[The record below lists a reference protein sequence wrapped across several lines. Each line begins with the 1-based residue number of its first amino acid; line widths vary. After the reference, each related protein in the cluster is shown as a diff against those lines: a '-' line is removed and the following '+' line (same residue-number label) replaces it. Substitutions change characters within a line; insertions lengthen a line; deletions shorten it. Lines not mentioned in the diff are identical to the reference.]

1 MLRSENPPITSCC
14 LLFAFCVL
22 LTEFNQYCQSPWTL
36 WLGRNRTSARFG
48 NECDDFFFYLLML
61 CVPVFLPPHP
71 PPRCRRAHV
80 VRSPSRAPHTSVQCV
95 CMCVCVFNVLFRFA
109 SSNRKCSRPW
119 RWGFFLQHG
128 FGASLPALM
137 RERGLARSHAPDTQ
151 HFV

>member
-14 LLFAFCVL
+14 LLFAFCVF

-95 CMCVCVFNVLFRFA
+95 CMCVCVFCSGLPQAIENVLVLGDGDFSFSMGLVRHCQRLCA
-109 SSNRKCSRPW
+109 NAGSRCRMP
-119 RWGFFLQHG
+119 RILSTSFD
-128 FGASLPALM
+128 
-137 RERGLARSHAPDTQ
+137 R
-151 HFV
+151 